1 MNTYKIQNPTL
12 NKSRVFILQKS
23 ELEKRFD
30 PQFYINRVKI
40 KNSVKL
46 STLVKVKGGKRIP
59 KGKYYSEIKTEY
71 QYLRVSDMQDFG
83 LINWDG
89 LKFIPEDVYYFLER
103 YKVQKGDVIISIAGT
118 VGKTALIE
126 KEIKNTILTENCAI
140 LEIRDK
146 SKLLPKYLHILLELS
161 TSRRQIEL
169 GFIQTTIPKL
179 GFDKIEQLQLPE
191 IPSID
196 KQLEIIAF
204 YDKSIT
210 QKQKNE
216 AEADKLLSSIDD
228 YLLKELGI
236 KLPEPPENKLKN
248 RMFTTTISELS
259 GSRFD
264 PRYFQKHYLKFYEN
278 LDKLYPTK
286 KIKDLSGYI
295 GSGSTPRAGSDA
307 YTDDETAGVPF
318 IRITNLKNDTVLLDD
333 VLFIKREIH
342 ENSLKR
348 TQLKAGDILLSMAG
362 TIGLTVIVPDF
373 IIEANINQ
381 ALARI
386 VLKSGVSKVYIKE
399 ILNSKIGKTQT
410 DRLSRPSVQAN
421 LNFDEIGALLIP
433 VPPLDKQ
440 KEIAEHIT
448 GIRQQ
453 AQQIKDQTKE
463 LLKKANEE
471 IEQILLN

>member
-1 MNTYKIQNPTL
+1 MSSYSISSTL
-12 NKSRVFILQKS
+12 NKRRVFILQKS

-59 KGKYYSEIKTEY
+59 KGKYYSETPTEY

-103 YKVQKGDVIISIAGT
+103 YKVEKGDVIISIAGT

-126 KEIKNTILTENCAI
+126 KEIKNTILTENCAV

-191 IPSID
+191 IPSIN

-204 YDKSIT
+204 YDKSIS

-236 KLPEPPENKLKN
+236 KLPEPPENTLKN
-248 RMFTTTISELS
+248 RLFTVSLNELS

-264 PRYFQKHYLKFYEN
+264 PHFHQEKFKQLDEN
-278 LDKLYPTK
+278 LEKGKFPISNLK
-286 KIKDLSGYI
+286 KQSVLITSGATPLSKG
-295 GSGSTPRAGSDA
+295 DA
-307 YTDDETAGVPF
+307 YTEDKSIGIPF
-318 IRITNLKNDTVLLDD
+318 IRSGEIGNIDFDDCIYIKPEIHNTMLKSSQLKNGDLLIAI
-333 VLFIKREIH
+333 VG
-342 ENSLKR
+342 
-348 TQLKAGDILLSMAG
+348 A
-362 TIGLTVIVPDF
+362 TIGEVGIYNHDR
-373 IIEANINQ
+373 EANINQ
-381 ALARI
+381 AIALVRLNDEVLPVFAKDFFKSSIGSFILDRAKRPVAR
-386 VLKSGVSKVYIKE
+386 
-399 ILNSKIGKTQT
+399 
-410 DRLSRPSVQAN
+410 AN
-421 LNFDEIGALLIP
+421 INLDEIGILPIP

-453 AQQIKDQTKE
+453 AQQLKDKTTE
-463 LLKKANEE
+463 LLKKASEE
-471 IEQILLN
+471 IEEILIGK

>member
-1 MNTYKIQNPTL
+1 MSSYTISPTL
-12 NKSRVFILQKS
+12 KKNRVFILQKS

-59 KGKYYSEIKTEY
+59 KGKYYSETPTEY

-179 GFDKIEQLQLPE
+179 GFDKIEQLQIPV
-191 IPSID
+191 IPSIE

-204 YDKSIT
+204 YDKSIA

-228 YLLKELGI
+228 YLLRELGI
-236 KLPEPPENKLKN
+236 KLPESPENTLKN
-248 RMFTTTISELS
+248 RMFTTNITELS

-264 PRYFQKHYLKFYEN
+264 PHFNKIFFKEVFNSFSKGKFSISR
-278 LDKLYPTK
+278 
-286 KIKDLSGYI
+286 IKDVLDNIKTGT
-295 GSGSTPRAGSDA
+295 TPHQKLDPF
-307 YTDDETAGVPF
+307 TDSEGVVF
-318 IRITNLKNDTVLLDD
+318 LRNTNLKKYHIDLSDTKYVKTEFAKELTYS
-333 VLFIKREIH
+333 VKGEVIMCI
-342 ENSLKR
+342 
-348 TQLKAGDILLSMAG
+348 AG
-362 TIGLTVIVPDF
+362 TVGLSAINDVENPISINQNVSALKFDDTKINPDF
-373 IIEANINQ
+373 ASYWFNSNIFLELTKRACSVATIFYLNNDN
-381 ALARI
+381 
-386 VLKSGVSKVYIKE
+386 LK
-399 ILNSKIGKTQT
+399 
-410 DRLSRPSVQAN
+410 
-421 LNFDEIGALLIP
+421 LLPIP
-433 VPPLDKQ
+433 VTPLDKQ

-453 AQQIKDQTKE
+453 AQQLKDKTTE
-463 LLKKANEE
+463 LLKKASEE
-471 IEQILLN
+471 IEEILLN

>member
-1 MNTYKIQNPTL
+1 MELYTISPTL

-59 KGKYYSEIKTEY
+59 KGKYYSETPTEY

-89 LKFIPEDVYYFLER
+89 LKFIPEDVYYFLEK

-126 KEIKNTILTENCAI
+126 REIKNTILTENCAV
-140 LEIRDK
+140 LEIREK

-161 TSRRQIEL
+161 TSKRQIEL

-228 YLLKELGI
+228 YLLNELGI
-236 KLPEPPENKLKN
+236 KLPEPPENTLKN
-248 RMFTTTISELS
+248 RIFTRTLSDIQNKRVDPFFHQDKFINNLTAISNGKYAVKQLREIISGNLIKGSLPKQDEKDGECSVVQINSINADGTI
-259 GSRFD
+259 
-264 PRYFQKHYLKFYEN
+264 
-278 LDKLYPTK
+278 
-286 KIKDLSGYI
+286 
-295 GSGSTPRAGSDA
+295 A
-307 YTDDETAGVPF
+307 
-318 IRITNLKNDTVLLDD
+318 LDD
-333 VLFIKREIH
+333 LLTAKNIFSKKQKLKIGDVLVVITGATIGKIAFWNYEGDYFLGGDIVKFQTNSLSDNAFVYHFLRCSLMQTEIKRNITGATNGHLAPE
-342 ENSLKR
+342 
-348 TQLKAGDILLSMAG
+348 DISHL
-362 TIGLTVIVPDF
+362 P
-373 IIEANINQ
+373 
-381 ALARI
+381 
-386 VLKSGVSKVYIKE
+386 
-399 ILNSKIGKTQT
+399 
-410 DRLSRPSVQAN
+410 
-421 LNFDEIGALLIP
+421 IP

-453 AQQIKDQTKE
+453 AQQLKDKTTE
-463 LLKKANEE
+463 LLKKASEE
-471 IEQILLN
+471 IEKILLN